1 MPVIIALGKQRQP
14 DSKYRPA
21 WTPGLRRFAPRK
33 RNKKKKK
40 WKKFQSYLTKSM
52 FSISFKKH
60 VEINTFNSS
69 FPLFKS

>member
-33 RNKKKKK
+33 RNKKKKMEK
-40 WKKFQSYLTKSM
+40 IPIIPNKKYVF
-52 FSISFKKH
+52 H
-60 VEINTFNSS
+60 
-69 FPLFKS
+69 